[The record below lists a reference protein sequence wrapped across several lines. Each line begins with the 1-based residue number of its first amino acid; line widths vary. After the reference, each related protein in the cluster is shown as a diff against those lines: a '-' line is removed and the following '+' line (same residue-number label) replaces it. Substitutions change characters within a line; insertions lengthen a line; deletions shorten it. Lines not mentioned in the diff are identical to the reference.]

1 VGDIAATPQV
11 RAELAP
17 ARATEPAATQP
28 PATRRDRFNAFFV
41 LHEVAW
47 ELTMA
52 ALAVVYV
59 ALGFIVDDATAEQ
72 PEIAAVELVLTGIFV
87 AEFASRILAARSRLD
102 YLKGHWIDV
111 IALAPPIRIA
121 RPLRLLR
128 LLRLVRA
135 FAGIYRAGMHVN
147 GLARHKGFAWLLLA
161 WFGVMAVCSA
171 WLYIA
176 EHGVNK
182 AVNDPFDAL
191 WWGVVTLTT
200 VGYGDVTP
208 QTQEGRLAAM
218 ALMLLGI
225 GLFGAITATITS
237 YLLNTDLRRVESK
250 VEADTALDQAA
261 ADRTNLVLDQAA
273 QRTTE
278 TTTASAQSPS
288 SAGGSLISDLERL
301 AAMYRRGDLT
311 TEEFAATKSH
321 LIQRIGATGASYSG
335 ERT

>member
-1 VGDIAATPQV
+1 MGDIAITDAAPSIGALP
-11 RAELAP
+11 RAG
-17 ARATEPAATQP
+17 
-28 PATRRDRFNAFFV
+28 RRDRFNAWFV
-41 LHEVAW
+41 THEVAW
-47 ELTMA
+47 ELFMA

-59 ALGFIVDDATAEQ
+59 ALGFVVDDIQQAAGDR
-72 PEIAAVELVLTGIFV
+72 PEINAAELILTGLFV
-87 AEFASRILAARSRLD
+87 LEFGSRILAARSRLD

-135 FAGIYRAGMHVN
+135 FAGIYRAGLHLN

-161 WFGVMAVCSA
+161 WLGVMAVCSA

-176 EHGVNK
+176 EHGINK
-182 AVNDPFDAL
+182 TVDNPFDAL

-208 QTQEGRLAAM
+208 VTTEGRLAAM

-237 YLLNTDLRRVESK
+237 YLLSRDSHHIPARS
-250 VEADTALDQAA
+250 
-261 ADRTNLVLDQAA
+261 LVN
-273 QRTTE
+273 
-278 TTTASAQSPS
+278 
-288 SAGGSLISDLERL
+288 DLERL
-301 AAMYRRGDLT
+301 SALRSAGAL
-311 TEEFAATKSH
+311 TEEEFMAAKHQALDSSPR
-321 LIQRIGATGASYSG
+321 LG
-335 ERT
+335 